1 MMDNYAEARG
11 TENSIWVL
19 MYLISAIF
27 VHLFGKYITAH
38 EKVVVADMMREAFV
52 VSVIYVGTA
61 MEVGQVGGEGGKEG
75 KGGKVGQKEG

>member
-1 MMDNYAEARG
+1 
-11 TENSIWVL
+11 

-61 MEVGQVGGEGGKEG
+61 MEVGKMKEEGGYK
-75 KGGKVGQKEG
+75 QKEGVKEGEQQTEGYI